1 MDDIIVWSKD
11 VNQHDER
18 LRGVLERAKRY
29 QLRLSLKNGKIR
41 QSQVSYVGHL
51 LTVECVKADP
61 EKVQAVSEMERLENV
76 KGIRHFL
83 GFIQYLNKFL
93 PRLSEERAPLREL
106 VQKENPWH
114 WDTSQEDSFQKLK
127 EHALSTS
134 VLQYTMT

>member
-76 KGIRHFL
+76 KGIRHFWDSSSISTN
-83 GFIQYLNKFL
+83 FCQDC
-93 PRLSEERAPLREL
+93 
-106 VQKENPWH
+106 QKKGH
-114 WDTSQEDSFQKLK
+114 R
-127 EHALSTS
+127 
-134 VLQYTMT
+134 